1 MFCFLQCFNCLMM
14 MTAPR
19 ARQVSETGRVGMEVG
34 VSESTS
40 NAFASLVHE
49 CQTPHP
55 NYIVQLTCP
64 ALPSTGLCPPAR
76 SLSLLSLP
84 AGQTAFG
91 DIAHT
96 TRCAVVPFCRCPA
109 AIAIAVVVLRLKSN
123 KQTNSIA
130 QRRLQVAP

>member
-1 MFCFLQCFNCLMM
+1 MM

-19 ARQVSETGRVGMEVG
+19 ARQVSETGRVGTEVG

-64 ALPSTGLCPPAR
+64 ALPSTGLCPPAL
-76 SLSLLSLP
+76 SLSLLCLL
-84 AGQTAFG
+84 GKQHLGTLL
-91 DIAHT
+91 I
-96 TRCAVVPFCRCPA
+96 RRVVPLCRCPA